1 MSISIWQL
9 IRWQRTVN
17 DSYACAAAAS
27 MATQRLQILDCWNC
41 GENSALLLDE
51 LVEVEFFCR
60 RLG

>member
-1 MSISIWQL
+1 M
-9 IRWQRTVN
+9 N